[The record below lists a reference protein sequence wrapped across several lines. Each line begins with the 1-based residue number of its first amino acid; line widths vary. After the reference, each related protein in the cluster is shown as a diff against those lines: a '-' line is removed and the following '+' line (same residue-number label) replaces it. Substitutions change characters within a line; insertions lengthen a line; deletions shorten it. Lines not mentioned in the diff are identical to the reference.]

1 MWSRSRT
8 SISSIRCFSV
18 GGLFLAQW
26 FIIIT
31 GFILFVGCHLA
42 HFCSMSVEHTFV
54 ELRSR
59 RRHRSFSVFRNNSLF
74 HYEIP
79 ISIHFNWFYSKNK
92 KLAIHIWSNCGRAH
106 RNHIENS
113 KIIYWHK
120 YLSNNKHCNFKFNKF
135 YSILITEWRFSI
147 EEIPLN
153 TESSVRTIP
162 TWDTTPRRQFY
173 IDVIPAEILF
183 FFSICKCFLDPYF
196 QSSTNNGTHKI
207 WLHLPPIFGKS
218 RLLSS

>member
-79 ISIHFNWFYSKNK
+79 ISFHFKWFYSKNK
-92 KLAIHIWSNCGRAH
+92 KIGHSYMKQLRAGGH
-106 RNHIENS
+106 TEITS
-113 KIIYWHK
+113 KIAKSSIDTNTFRIISIVI
-120 YLSNNKHCNFKFNKF
+120 SNSINF
-135 YSILITEWRFSI
+135 I
-147 EEIPLN
+147 
-153 TESSVRTIP
+153 
-162 TWDTTPRRQFY
+162 QF
-173 IDVIPAEILF
+173 
-183 FFSICKCFLDPYF
+183 
-196 QSSTNNGTHKI
+196 
-207 WLHLPPIFGKS
+207 
-218 RLLSS
+218 